1 MVVTLA
7 MNDNRE
13 NIFLRIGGIL
23 YDLGFLKGKSQPEED
38 TGLLGKGIGL
48 DSIEVIQLVAALEE
62 EFDLT
67 IDDDDLLPEH
77 FSSLG
82 DLITF
87 LEKRYLEKETLHEPV

>member
-1 MVVTLA
+1 MAVDRDMILSRIKGVLSR
-7 MNDNRE
+7 MELVDGNGHYDE
-13 NIFLRIGGIL
+13 N
-23 YDLGFLKGKSQPEED
+23 
-38 TGLLGKGIGL
+38 TGLLGKGIGI

-77 FSSLG
+77 FNSLG

-87 LEKRYLEKETLHEPV
+87 LEKYFPE

>member
-1 MVVTLA
+1 MTLA
-7 MNDNRE
+7 TADNRE
-13 NIFLRIGGIL
+13 DILLRIGGIL
-23 YDLGFLKGKSQPEED
+23 SDLDLMEEKGVLEEN

-77 FSSLG
+77 FNSLG

-87 LEKRYLEKETLHEPV
+87 LENNYLK